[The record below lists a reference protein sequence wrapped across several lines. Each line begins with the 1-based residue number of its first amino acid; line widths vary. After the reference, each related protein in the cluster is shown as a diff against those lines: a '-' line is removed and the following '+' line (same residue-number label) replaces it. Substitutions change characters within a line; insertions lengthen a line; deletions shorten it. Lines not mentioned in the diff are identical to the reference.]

1 MERVYGHLWR
11 DDRTDTQDAIAA
23 LLGGGQVQK
32 RRPARRAAG
41 A

>member
-11 DDRTDTQDAIAA
+11 DDHTDTQNAIAA

-32 RRPARRAAG
+32 LRPIRRAAG

>member
-11 DDRTDTQDAIAA
+11 DDYTDTQNAIDA

-32 RRPARRAAG
+32 LGAGRRAVG